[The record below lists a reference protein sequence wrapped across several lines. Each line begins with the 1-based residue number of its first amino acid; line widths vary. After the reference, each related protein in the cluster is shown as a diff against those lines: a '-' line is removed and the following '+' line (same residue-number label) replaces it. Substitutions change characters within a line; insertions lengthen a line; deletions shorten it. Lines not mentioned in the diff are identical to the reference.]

1 MGLGRGAKDGDLEP
15 LLRRTGRAW
24 LSELTSQPASQ
35 RLGGVSSL
43 SGPSHTRL
51 PEISQGAP
59 ASLP

>member
-1 MGLGRGAKDGDLEP
+1 MGLGRRAKDGDLEP
-15 LLRRTGRAW
+15 LLRSNGRAW

-35 RLGGVSSL
+35 GPGGASLL

-51 PEISQGAP
+51 LEISQGTP

>member
-1 MGLGRGAKDGDLEP
+1 MGLGCGAKDGDLEP
-15 LLRRTGRAW
+15 LMRRTGRAW

-35 RLGGVSSL
+35 GPGRASSS
-43 SGPSHTRL
+43 SGPSHTPL